1 MKRKAISL
9 MAAFALLVSLMAPAL
24 AINANDAVSAID
36 GGGNHS
42 IALSSTGT
50 VYTWGDNTDYQL
62 GLGAATAKAERPT
75 EVPGL
80 TSVTAVAAGYSYSM
94 ALRYN
99 GTVMIWGSG
108 LYQTPTQIDGLQNIV
123 AISAG
128 QLNCLALAT
137 DGSVFQW
144 TVGQR
149 PSRVYGVK
157 NAVAVSAGGGFN
169 LALTRNGEVW
179 SWGFNDKGQLG
190 QGNTT
195 ENNVPKRI
203 SGLQDIVDVAAG
215 TSHALAVDFAGKV
228 YAWGDNN
235 NGQLG
240 KETSEL
246 RMSATPVEVS
256 KLSKVVQ
263 VAAGNA
269 SSLARNDSGQIFAW
283 GHGEYGQTGGNDI
296 SKTNPVQV
304 GRGGAATEIACG
316 AYHDLYI
323 TRNGEVCT
331 WGRNNYGQLGTGSS
345 GNSSS
350 PSRAMSGV
358 AIGGRYES
366 CVLSGISVWADEE
379 IRAFYP
385 KGLVPPSLLNN
396 YQATITRSELAHLLV
411 SVYESVKRPV
421 SIRDKD
427 KFTDIE
433 NNPLKDSILKAH
445 SLGIINGTSET
456 TFNPYG
462 QVTRQEAV
470 TMLCRFVSKMKGTDI
485 PTTAKNISYYA
496 DATQVAE
503 WAAPY
508 VDYAYNNNIMKGS
521 NGRFSPM
528 GGFTV
533 EQSLLTVA
541 RLAES
546 NGWKA

>member
-9 MAAFALLVSLMAPAL
+9 LAAVALLVSLMTPAL
-24 AINANDAVSAID
+24 AVNVNDAVTAID

-42 IALSSTGT
+42 IALSEEGK

-62 GLGAATAKAERPT
+62 GLGAGTAQADRPT

-80 TSVTAVAAGYSYSM
+80 SSITAVAAGYSYSM

-99 GTVMIWGSG
+99 GTVWVWGNG
-108 LYQTPTQIDGLQNIV
+108 TYQTPTQVAGLQNVV
-123 AISAG
+123 AIAAG
-128 QLNCLALAT
+128 QLNCLAVT
-137 DGSVFQW
+137 MDGLVYQW
-144 TVGQR
+144 TIGQA
-149 PSRVYGVK
+149 PKLVYGVQSV
-157 NAVAVSAGGGFN
+157 VAISSGGGFN
-169 LALTRNGEVW
+169 LALSRNGEVW
-179 SWGFNDKGQLG
+179 SWGYNDKGQLG

-195 ENNVPKRI
+195 ENNVPKRVN
-203 SGLQDIVDVAAG
+203 GLRDIVDVAAG
-215 TSHALAVDFAGKV
+215 TSHALAVDFVGNV
-228 YAWGDNN
+228 YAWGDNS

-240 KETSEL
+240 QEPSEL
-246 RMSATPVEVS
+246 RMSTTPVAVT

-269 SSLARNDSGQIFAW
+269 SSLARNESGQIFAW

-296 SKTNPVQV
+296 SKSGPVQV
-304 GRGGAATEIACG
+304 GRGGAGTEIACG

-323 TRNGEVCT
+323 NRNGELYA

-345 GNSSS
+345 GNSSTS
-350 PSRAMSGV
+350 SKAMSGAAV
-358 AIGGRYES
+358 GGRYDS
-366 CVLSGISVWADEE
+366 CVLRGISSWADAE
-379 IRAFYP
+379 IRALYP
-385 KGLVPPSLLNN
+385 KGLIPPSLLNN

-411 SVYESVKRPV
+411 SVYEAVKRPV

-433 NNPLKDSILKAH
+433 NHPMKESILKAH

-470 TMLCRFVSKMKGTDI
+470 TMLCRFESKMKGSTVS
-485 PTTAKNISYYA
+485 TTAKNISYYA
-496 DATQVAE
+496 DAAQVAE